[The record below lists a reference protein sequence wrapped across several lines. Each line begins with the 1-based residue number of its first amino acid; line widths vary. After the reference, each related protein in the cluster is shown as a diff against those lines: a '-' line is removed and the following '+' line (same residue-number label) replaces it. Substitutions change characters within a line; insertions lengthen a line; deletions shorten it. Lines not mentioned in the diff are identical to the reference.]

1 MAAPSTMKKTPSKNT
16 KTPAATPPAGAQ
28 PPSTSAE
35 PSRAVFRQAVQLHE
49 QGKLDEA
56 ALLYRKIL
64 LANPKDVSAWMNL
77 GTLLR
82 TQGHHEAA
90 LAATHRALELDPN
103 NASVLTNYGNGL
115 LALDRN
121 DEALAA
127 QERAVDISPDSFLI
141 RSNYAIGLRESS
153 RQADAVE
160 QFDIACKMKPEDA
173 QVKWERAI
181 TYLDLA
187 RFAEGWDAFEIRW
200 QLNQLKKR
208 DYTQPQWR
216 GEDLTGKT
224 IVIHE
229 EQGFGDTMLS
239 SRYIPLVKKRGAR
252 VILQCNKALHRLFSE
267 IEGLDRVMEIGA
279 VGEPYDYHVPMMSL
293 PGLFKTD
300 FSNIPPP
307 AKFHVPAK
315 NSDAVQHLLNLGNGR
330 LKVGIVWSGSVTFA
344 RNAKRAVNAERFL
357 PFANIPGVQLY
368 SLQKG
373 PPEVELHKCGGNG
386 VVLELG
392 PFLNDFSET
401 AAAVSALD
409 LVIMT
414 DSSVAHLTGSLG
426 KPVWNLLCY
435 RPYWLYTNARPD
447 CAWYPSMRYFK
458 QQKPGDWDAVFAR
471 AYAELEKLAAEKASK
486 KG

>member
-1 MAAPSTMKKTPSKNT
+1 MAAPSTMKKTPSKNS
-16 KTPAATPPAGAQ
+16 KTPAATPPASAQ
-28 PPSTSAE
+28 

-127 QERAVDISPDSFLI
+127 QQRAVDISPDSFLI

-279 VGEPYDYHVPMMSL
+279 VGEHYDYHVPMMSL

-300 FSNIPPP
+300 FSNIPAP

-315 NSDAVQHLLNLGNGR
+315 NSDAVQHLLNLGNER
-330 LKVGIVWSGSVTFA
+330 LKVGIV
-344 RNAKRAVNAERFL
+344 
-357 PFANIPGVQLY
+357 
-368 SLQKG
+368 
-373 PPEVELHKCGGNG
+373 
-386 VVLELG
+386 
-392 PFLNDFSET
+392 
-401 AAAVSALD
+401 
-409 LVIMT
+409 
-414 DSSVAHLTGSLG
+414 
-426 KPVWNLLCY
+426 
-435 RPYWLYTNARPD
+435 
-447 CAWYPSMRYFK
+447 
-458 QQKPGDWDAVFAR
+458 
-471 AYAELEKLAAEKASK
+471 
-486 KG
+486 